1 MVQVF
6 DTRAIQMYVTLVMS
20 LYIQIKRQSST
31 CSSSLYIY
39 SLNIIFHSRAHSTFV
54 VFSPLSLPTSPPPH
68 CQRALCMLSSTNH
81 EASVVLLL
89 KHVYLIFQNWGLQI
103 HKVLKTDAG
112 MYECQVSTHP
122 PTSIFVE
129 LKVIGKSAPA
139 LWIYAQLT
147 PQNCFYPIRV
157 EVMYWLIQTSVKM

>member
-1 MVQVF
+1 MC
-6 DTRAIQMYVTLVMS
+6 
-20 LYIQIKRQSST
+20 LYIQAKVPI
-31 CSSSLYIY
+31 LYLYKFPIQINIY
-39 SLNIIFHSRAHSTFV
+39 SILDFIHVPILLSWTF
-54 VFSPLSLPTSPPPH
+54 LPNHFLYRPPPRL

-81 EASVVLLL
+81 KASVVLLL

-129 LKVIGKSAPA
+129 LKVIGESAPA
-139 LWIYAQLT
+139 LWIYTQLT
-147 PQNCFYPIRV
+147 PQHFFYAIKV